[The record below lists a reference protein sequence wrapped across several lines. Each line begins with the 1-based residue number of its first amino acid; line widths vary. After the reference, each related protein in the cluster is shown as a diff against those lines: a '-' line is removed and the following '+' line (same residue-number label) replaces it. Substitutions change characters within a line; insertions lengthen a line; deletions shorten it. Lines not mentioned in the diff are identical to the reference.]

1 MYMKDEKI
9 VEIDDYRLE
18 LENRI
23 RNLLWTISGDYT
35 LNMKV
40 DVSLYL
46 RSKAIA
52 LYDGIKQGA
61 LAKYYDRNLLGLYLV
76 KKVFCQAGEGE
87 LTAVAQ
93 LCVEEAIGNKI
104 CQERPGV
111 REMQKEAFEDILD
124 QEFEQMPAYG
134 DILGRL
140 KIAILRDRLQNGNHY
155 VEERLWKI
163 RDMVYKARTAAD
175 TIELDRKSVV

>member
-52 LYDGIKQGA
+52 LYEASSRALWRNIMTGIC
-61 LAKYYDRNLLGLYLV
+61 LV
-76 KKVFCQAGEGE
+76 Y
-87 LTAVAQ
+87 
-93 LCVEEAIGNKI
+93 I
-104 CQERPGV
+104 
-111 REMQKEAFEDILD
+111 
-124 QEFEQMPAYG
+124 
-134 DILGRL
+134 
-140 KIAILRDRLQNGNHY
+140 
-155 VEERLWKI
+155 W
-163 RDMVYKARTAAD
+163 
-175 TIELDRKSVV
+175 

>member
-1 MYMKDEKI
+1 MKDEKI

-93 LCVEEAIGNKI
+93 LCVEEAIGGQNLSGTSGS
-104 CQERPGV
+104 PGDA
-111 REMQKEAFEDILD
+111 E
-124 QEFEQMPAYG
+124 G
-134 DILGRL
+134 S
-140 KIAILRDRLQNGNHY
+140 
-155 VEERLWKI
+155 I
-163 RDMVYKARTAAD
+163 RGYPGSGV
-175 TIELDRKSVV
+175 

>member
-61 LAKYYDRNLLGLYLV
+61 LAKYYYRNLLGLYLV
-76 KKVFCQAGEGE
+76 KKVF
-87 LTAVAQ
+87 
-93 LCVEEAIGNKI
+93 
-104 CQERPGV
+104 
-111 REMQKEAFEDILD
+111 
-124 QEFEQMPAYG
+124 
-134 DILGRL
+134 
-140 KIAILRDRLQNGNHY
+140 
-155 VEERLWKI
+155 
-163 RDMVYKARTAAD
+163 
-175 TIELDRKSVV
+175 

>member
-46 RSKAIA
+46 RSKA
-52 LYDGIKQGA
+52 GPQGA
-61 LAKYYDRNLLGLYLV
+61 HQGVPRRH
-76 KKVFCQAGEGE
+76 QAGRSG
-87 LTAVAQ
+87 
-93 LCVEEAIGNKI
+93 KI
-104 CQERPGV
+104 
-111 REMQKEAFEDILD
+111 L
-124 QEFEQMPAYG
+124 
-134 DILGRL
+134 
-140 KIAILRDRLQNGNHY
+140 
-155 VEERLWKI
+155 
-163 RDMVYKARTAAD
+163 
-175 TIELDRKSVV
+175 

>member
-46 RSKAIA
+46 RSKQSLCMTASSRA
-52 LYDGIKQGA
+52 LWQNIMT
-61 LAKYYDRNLLGLYLV
+61 
-76 KKVFCQAGEGE
+76 E
-87 LTAVAQ
+87 
-93 LCVEEAIGNKI
+93 I
-104 CQERPGV
+104 C
-111 REMQKEAFEDILD
+111 
-124 QEFEQMPAYG
+124 
-134 DILGRL
+134 
-140 KIAILRDRLQNGNHY
+140 
-155 VEERLWKI
+155 W
-163 RDMVYKARTAAD
+163 VY
-175 TIELDRKSVV
+175 IW

>member
-52 LYDGIKQGA
+52 LYDGSRA
-61 LAKYYDRNLLGLYLV
+61 LWQNIMTG
-76 KKVFCQAGEGE
+76 
-87 LTAVAQ
+87 
-93 LCVEEAIGNKI
+93 I
-104 CQERPGV
+104 C
-111 REMQKEAFEDILD
+111 
-124 QEFEQMPAYG
+124 
-134 DILGRL
+134 
-140 KIAILRDRLQNGNHY
+140 
-155 VEERLWKI
+155 W
-163 RDMVYKARTAAD
+163 VY
-175 TIELDRKSVV
+175 IW

>member
-46 RSKAIA
+46 RSKAICMTASSRA
-52 LYDGIKQGA
+52 LWQNIMT
-61 LAKYYDRNLLGLYLV
+61 
-76 KKVFCQAGEGE
+76 E
-87 LTAVAQ
+87 
-93 LCVEEAIGNKI
+93 I
-104 CQERPGV
+104 C
-111 REMQKEAFEDILD
+111 
-124 QEFEQMPAYG
+124 
-134 DILGRL
+134 
-140 KIAILRDRLQNGNHY
+140 
-155 VEERLWKI
+155 W
-163 RDMVYKARTAAD
+163 VY
-175 TIELDRKSVV
+175 IW

>member
-1 MYMKDEKI
+1 MFMKDEKI

-61 LAKYYDRNLLGLYLV
+61 LAKYYDKDMLGLYLV
-76 KKVFCQAGEGE
+76 KKVFCSCSA
-87 LTAVAQ
+87 
-93 LCVEEAIGNKI
+93 LCRRGNRRKNLSGTSGS
-104 CQERPGV
+104 PG
-111 REMQKEAFEDILD
+111 
-124 QEFEQMPAYG
+124 
-134 DILGRL
+134 
-140 KIAILRDRLQNGNHY
+140 N
-155 VEERLWKI
+155 
-163 RDMVYKARTAAD
+163 AA
-175 TIELDRKSVV
+175 SGF

>member
-52 LYDGIKQGA
+52 LYDGIKQA
-61 LAKYYDRNLLGLYLV
+61 LWQNIMTG
-76 KKVFCQAGEGE
+76 
-87 LTAVAQ
+87 
-93 LCVEEAIGNKI
+93 I
-104 CQERPGV
+104 C
-111 REMQKEAFEDILD
+111 
-124 QEFEQMPAYG
+124 
-134 DILGRL
+134 
-140 KIAILRDRLQNGNHY
+140 
-155 VEERLWKI
+155 W
-163 RDMVYKARTAAD
+163 VY
-175 TIELDRKSVV
+175 IW

>member
-76 KKVFCQAGEGE
+76 KSLLPGRRGRTDCSS
-87 LTAVAQ
+87 TAM
-93 LCVEEAIGNKI
+93 CRGSN
-104 CQERPGV
+104 RG
-111 REMQKEAFEDILD
+111 
-124 QEFEQMPAYG
+124 
-134 DILGRL
+134 
-140 KIAILRDRLQNGNHY
+140 
-155 VEERLWKI
+155 
-163 RDMVYKARTAAD
+163 
-175 TIELDRKSVV
+175 

>member
-61 LAKYYDRNLLGLYLV
+61 LAKYYDKDLLGLYLV
-76 KKVFCQAGEGE
+76 KKVFLPGRRRRTDCSS
-87 LTAVAQ
+87 TA
-93 LCVEEAIGNKI
+93 LCRRSNRG
-104 CQERPGV
+104 
-111 REMQKEAFEDILD
+111 
-124 QEFEQMPAYG
+124 
-134 DILGRL
+134 
-140 KIAILRDRLQNGNHY
+140 
-155 VEERLWKI
+155 
-163 RDMVYKARTAAD
+163 
-175 TIELDRKSVV
+175 

>member
-1 MYMKDEKI
+1 MKDEKI

-93 LCVEEAIGNKI
+93 LCVEEAIGDKI

-111 REMQKEAFEDILD
+111 RV
-124 QEFEQMPAYG
+124 
-134 DILGRL
+134 RL
-140 KIAILRDRLQNGNHY
+140 RRVICPRPFSRSRRLPHRRGTKGMSKQCRPSA
-155 VEERLWKI
+155 VLW
-163 RDMVYKARTAAD
+163 A
-175 TIELDRKSVV
+175 SVSHAPPS

>member
-52 LYDGIKQGA
+52 LYARKRE
-61 LAKYYDRNLLGLYLV
+61 AK
-76 KKVFCQAGEGE
+76 
-87 LTAVAQ
+87 
-93 LCVEEAIGNKI
+93 
-104 CQERPGV
+104 
-111 REMQKEAFEDILD
+111 KEATFYTL
-124 QEFEQMPAYG
+124 
-134 DILGRL
+134 
-140 KIAILRDRLQNGNHY
+140 
-155 VEERLWKI
+155 
-163 RDMVYKARTAAD
+163 
-175 TIELDRKSVV
+175 

>member
-76 KKVFCQAGEGE
+76 KKSLLPGRRGRTDCSSTAMCRRSNRGQNLSGTSGSPGDAEGS
-87 LTAVAQ
+87 
-93 LCVEEAIGNKI
+93 IRGY
-104 CQERPGV
+104 PGSGV
-111 REMQKEAFEDILD
+111 
-124 QEFEQMPAYG
+124 
-134 DILGRL
+134 
-140 KIAILRDRLQNGNHY
+140 
-155 VEERLWKI
+155 
-163 RDMVYKARTAAD
+163 
-175 TIELDRKSVV
+175 

>member
-52 LYDGIKQGA
+52 LYDGIKQGGHQP
-61 LAKYYDRNLLGLYLV
+61 LH
-76 KKVFCQAGEGE
+76 F
-87 LTAVAQ
+87 
-93 LCVEEAIGNKI
+93 IG
-104 CQERPGV
+104 R
-111 REMQKEAFEDILD
+111 
-124 QEFEQMPAYG
+124 
-134 DILGRL
+134 
-140 KIAILRDRLQNGNHY
+140 RDRSG
-155 VEERLWKI
+155 
-163 RDMVYKARTAAD
+163 
-175 TIELDRKSVV
+175 

>member
-93 LCVEEAIGNKI
+93 LCVEKQSGTKSVRN
-104 CQERPGV
+104 V
-111 REMQKEAFEDILD
+111 RES
-124 QEFEQMPAYG
+124 
-134 DILGRL
+134 GRCRR
-140 KIAILRDRLQNGNHY
+140 KHSRIS
-155 VEERLWKI
+155 WI
-163 RDMVYKARTAAD
+163 RSLNRCPHTE
-175 TIELDRKSVV
+175 IFSVA

>member
-1 MYMKDEKI
+1 MKPEFRQTGQGMMYMKDEKI

-76 KKVFCQAGEGE
+76 KKSSAR
-87 LTAVAQ
+87 
-93 LCVEEAIGNKI
+93 
-104 CQERPGV
+104 QE
-111 REMQKEAFEDILD
+111 KE
-124 QEFEQMPAYG
+124 
-134 DILGRL
+134 
-140 KIAILRDRLQNGNHY
+140 N
-155 VEERLWKI
+155 
-163 RDMVYKARTAAD
+163 
-175 TIELDRKSVV
+175 

>member
-93 LCVEEAIGNKI
+93 LCVEEAIGDKI

-111 REMQKEAFEDILD
+111 R
-124 QEFEQMPAYG
+124 
-134 DILGRL
+134 
-140 KIAILRDRLQNGNHY
+140 
-155 VEERLWKI
+155 
-163 RDMVYKARTAAD
+163 ARGCS
-175 TIELDRKSVV
+175 E

>member
-93 LCVEEAIGNKI
+93 LCVEEAIGDKSVRN
-104 CQERPGV
+104 V
-111 REMQKEAFEDILD
+111 RES
-124 QEFEQMPAYG
+124 
-134 DILGRL
+134 GRCRRKHSRISWIRSL
-140 KIAILRDRLQNGNHY
+140 NGCPHT
-155 VEERLWKI
+155 EIFL
-163 RDMVYKARTAAD
+163 AD
-175 TIELDRKSVV
+175 